1 MEQPIHELYFKDTS
15 TIALPHTESGAN
27 DVDIS
32 VEIPQTESKVRT
44 AEKIKYYL
52 GIIYFL
58 VLIFLT
64 IKLVS

>member
-15 TIALPHTESGAN
+15 TLVIPNTESGVN
-27 DVDIS
+27 NVDIS
-32 VEIPQTESKVRT
+32 IEIPQTESKVRT

-52 GIIYFL
+52 GIVYFL
-58 VLIFLT
+58 VLTFLT